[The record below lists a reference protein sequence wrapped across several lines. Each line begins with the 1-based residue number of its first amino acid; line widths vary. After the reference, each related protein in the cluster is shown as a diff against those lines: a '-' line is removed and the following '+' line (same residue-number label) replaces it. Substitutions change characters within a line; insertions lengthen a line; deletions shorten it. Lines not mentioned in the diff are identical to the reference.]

1 MNINKIIN
9 NILILAAIAALT
21 VSCKKEKLSPVPQTN
36 LSDLVAFATP
46 DRIEQQVNGIYAAMK
61 SGNFLGGRGLVYNDV
76 RGENWLN
83 VTGNGVTALGVWNYS
98 VVSTDNQVEGMW
110 GAGYAA
116 INRANVVLEGIDANA
131 GVISAAKASAYKA
144 EARFCRAVSYF
155 YLTTLYGKKSYTAD
169 AGASLGIPL
178 RLTAAK
184 GSGGEALVRATQAQ
198 VFTQILDDL
207 TFAENNLPAKY
218 ASGDSNVVRAHK
230 NAAIAFK
237 TRVYLHMGNYPAVIT
252 EANKIVP
259 ATGPFTAGTTGVN
272 HSLNANFVNV
282 FRTPYTSTES
292 IFSLPMTV
300 TNQPG
305 TQNGLSSYHNSEFG
319 LNPAGIIADANWK
332 ATDAR
337 KTLVTSSQ
345 RYQKYNDD
353 VSNWVAIIRYSEV
366 LLNLAEALA
375 RQSTAVVDVRALAL
389 VNAVR
394 QRSDATTTHTPLT
407 QADLVNIILNE
418 RNIELLGEGHR
429 CIDLQR
435 LVLAFPAKGSLA
447 AVPPSAQ
454 NYVWPIPATE
464 LLYNGLAVQN

>member
-1 MNINKIIN
+1 MNIKKIITHSFTV
-9 NILILAAIAALT
+9 AVIAAMA
-21 VSCKKEKLSPVPQTN
+21 VGCKKEKLSPVPQTN
-36 LSDLVAFATP
+36 LSDAVAFGTA

-61 SGNFLGGRGLVYNDV
+61 NGNFLGGRTIVYNDV

-98 VVSTDNQVEGMW
+98 VTSTDNQVEGMW

-116 INRANVVLEGIDANA
+116 INRANVVLEGIDANP
-131 GVISAAKASAYKA
+131 GVVSAAKANAYKA

-155 YLTTLYGKKSYTAD
+155 YLTTLYGKKPFTAD
-169 AGASLGIPL
+169 AGASAGIPL
-178 RLTAAK
+178 RLTASK
-184 GSGGEALVRATQAQ
+184 GSGGEALARATQAQ

-207 TFAENNLPAKY
+207 TFAENNLPLKY
-218 ASGDSNVVRAHK
+218 ASGDSNVVRAHR

-252 EANKIVP
+252 EANKIVSATAP
-259 ATGPFTAGTTGVN
+259 FSAATGVT
-272 HSLNANFVNV
+272 HSLNSSFVNV
-282 FRTPYTSTES
+282 FRTYTLPES

-319 LNPAGIIADANWK
+319 LNPGGILADPNWK
-332 ATDAR
+332 AADAR
-337 KTLVTSSQ
+337 KSLVTSSQ

-353 VSNWVAIIRYSEV
+353 VNNWVAIIRYSEV

-375 RQSTAVVDVRALAL
+375 RQSAPVVDARALAL

-394 QRSDATTTHTPLT
+394 QRSDATTTHAPVTAT
-407 QADLVNIILNE
+407 DLLNIILNE

-429 CIDLQR
+429 SIDLQR
-435 LVLAFPAKGSLA
+435 LGLAFPAKGSLA
-447 AVPPSAQ
+447 AVPPTAQ
-454 NYVWPIPATE
+454 NYVWPLPATE
-464 LLYNGLAVQN
+464 LLYNSLAVQN